1 MALFRIQLRIL
12 ARAVEMLAPG
22 GRIVYS
28 TCTLNPVEDEAV
40 VSTLLQKAEGAMEL
54 VDVSSYLPNLKR
66 SPGLKTWKVNTFLF
80 VPVYIPLFIP

>member
-1 MALFRIQLRIL
+1 MNNNDDYWISHYYIRTEMADWTLFCNSSFHSIQLRIL

-40 VSTLLQKAEGAMEL
+40 VSTLLQKAEGK
-54 VDVSSYLPNLKR
+54 SC
-66 SPGLKTWKVNTFLF
+66 LF
-80 VPVYIPLFIP
+80 WDG

>member
-1 MALFRIQLRIL
+1 MNNNDDYLISHYYIRTEMADWTLFCNSSFHSIQLRIL

-40 VSTLLQKAEGAMEL
+40 VSTLLQKAEGK
-54 VDVSSYLPNLKR
+54 SC
-66 SPGLKTWKVNTFLF
+66 LF
-80 VPVYIPLFIP
+80 WDG